1 MGRPPCFT
9 PRSLVGAV
17 PFLHGSLRPSRGERS
32 RRGAAQA
39 SRMMYEPE
47 YMEAFDVMALAD
59 DGRDCQPPAVACD
72 ACTDTT
78 PRLTLDEAIAE
89 FLRAGATEPVAEPLR
104 TADDSAEVD
113 SPRPIAVAHE
123 GRPASPP
130 GGTSADREPS
140 VQPTSREGLLRRAI
154 SMFCNGRQNMVV
166 HSSAA
171 DVSDVTFDLI
181 ASVKA
186 VVTAVFKDHAES
198 LCSSPERPDLRLSQE
213 EAMGHLVGSLFVG
226 EVLVEEARPLGKRLD
241 FHAGKE
247 AKAEAAGKESVRH
260 QKKAVRRKKGLSSDE
275 QQRACDDID
284 RIAAEAHVEHLAQT
298 VDLSLPN
305 RRSVI
310 VERRAPK
317 SITLCQGCTRTLR
330 SADEELSPLQA
341 RFGRPCPCV
350 WGTDQQHED
359 PQPTSKGAVARA
371 WRTGGPASRRQG
383 WPLPSQTSWRTCT
396 RG

>member
-1 MGRPPCFT
+1 
-9 PRSLVGAV
+9 
-17 PFLHGSLRPSRGERS
+17 
-32 RRGAAQA
+32 
-39 SRMMYEPE
+39 MMYEPE

-284 RIAAEAHVEHLAQT
+284 RIAAEARVEHLAQT
-298 VDLSLPN
+298 VDLSAVAPQQAVRHRQASRAQIDHALPGMHAHPSQC
-305 RRSVI
+305 RRGALAAPGALRQAVPVRLGDRSAARGSAAD
-310 VERRAPK
+310 VERGGRARARRVG
-317 SITLCQGCTRTLR
+317 QVV
-330 SADEELSPLQA
+330 PLPG
-341 RFGRPCPCV
+341 GRDGHCHRRPAGEPV
-350 WGTDQQHED
+350 H
-359 PQPTSKGAVARA
+359 VARRG
-371 WRTGGPASRRQG
+371 WRSHGLRPRQWLCAHPKANHPAANR
-383 WPLPSQTSWRTCT
+383 LADAAV
-396 RG
+396 